1 MFNLK
6 KKSSVGNARLVLFC
20 QKMLGWTLIGFS
32 LKNKKCSVEL
42 GFDLIFKKYSV
53 LLYRFCHYFQKMIGW
68 FLIGWEIFSKNARL
82 AFNRFC
88 AFFEKMIGFSI
99 IGFTSFLKK
108 CSVLDYRFCNRS
120 FLKMIGLKTDNP
132 KQSIFPKK
140 R

>member
-1 MFNLK
+1 
-6 KKSSVGNARLVLFC
+6 
-20 QKMLGWTLIGFS
+20 
-32 LKNKKCSVEL
+32 
-42 GFDLIFKKYSV
+42 
-53 LLYRFCHYFQKMIGW
+53 MIGW

-120 FLKMIGLKTDNP
+120 FLKMIGFSRTDENIANRLK
-132 KQSIFPKK
+132 KK
-140 R
+140 PMENGKIQ